1 MKERLHKLIKEKTS
15 NKLENRA
22 KKQGTYNVREIA
34 KIIRKELNCFKQEK
48 VRGKYLN
55 LIYKYLLTI
64 RPTSVEAE
72 RAFSAAGLLCTK
84 IRSSLSDESI
94 NTLCFLRAHFI
105 QCNKT

>member
-1 MKERLHKLIKEKTS
+1 MNHKLIKEKTS

-48 VRGKYLN
+48 LPGIYLY

-64 RPTSVEAE
+64 RPTSVKQKG
-72 RAFSAAGLLCTK
+72 RFQLRDYCVTK
-84 IRSSLSDESI
+84 
-94 NTLCFLRAHFI
+94 
-105 QCNKT
+105 